1 MRLRTARVTAAA
13 LLASSLLA
21 ASCDGGT
28 AGVAGFTP
36 PDLGDPMPAATISS
50 CDVPPP
56 DLEALDLSAWI
67 ASYDVVYI
75 TFGAK
80 WCTNC
85 AKEAPLINAK
95 VVDRFTGGRVGV
107 AQILVEQEP
116 NQPPTAALCRAW
128 GVDIGARFPIF
139 VDPEQRMVAQH
150 FGEAVGGTLPVHLIV
165 TRDGTIRFRKVGEL
179 PDNIGDRI
187 ADWLP

>member
-1 MRLRTARVTAAA
+1 MRWPVLRVAAGA
-13 LLASSLLA
+13 MLASLVLV
-21 ASCDGGT
+21 ASCDGESDGT
-28 AGVAGFTP
+28 TRFVP
-36 PDLGDPMPAATISS
+36 PDIGDPMPAVTISS

-56 DLEALDLSAWI
+56 DLESLDLSAWI
-67 ASYDVVYI
+67 ASYDVAYI

-85 AKEAPLINAK
+85 AKEAPIIGSK
-95 VVDRFTGGRVGV
+95 VVDRFTDGRVGV
-107 AQILVEQEP
+107 AQILIEQEP

-128 GVDIGARFPIF
+128 GEDIGARFPIF

-165 TRDGTIRFRKVGEL
+165 SRDGTIRFRKVGDI
-179 PDNIGDRI
+179 PDDIGDRI